1 MVVEMPAEKAGN
13 KGKGKAKEKEMDGME
28 RLTEGLEMIGDI
40 LRKLV
45 ETQEGIRMAMEVRM
59 RREEKREEKQEKERN
74 RVDKGVEMQKQEEM
88 DDEETEGSDDSEDS
102 EMERG
107 LGAETERTDGGKDGG
122 AVMSM
127 LVPCLRF
134 SHFWQR
140 RRSTSPLTPTICCF
154 IA

>member
-1 MVVEMPAEKAGN
+1 MWGSVQSSHWLGARAQKN
-13 KGKGKAKEKEMDGME
+13 RWKEEH
-28 RLTEGLEMIGDI
+28 I
-40 LRKLV
+40 LV
-45 ETQEGIRMAMEVRM
+45 GY
-59 RREEKREEKQEKERN
+59 
-74 RVDKGVEMQKQEEM
+74 
-88 DDEETEGSDDSEDS
+88 
-102 EMERG
+102 EMEWSVRYF
-107 LGAETERTDGGKDGG
+107 LYWEKVWEEHCNV